1 MGILDLALEV
11 DINIQYAATVLH
23 FNFFELVEK
32 ENFSRFVNI

>member
-1 MGILDLALEV
+1 MGILDMALEV

-23 FNFFELVEK
+23 FDFFAMLEK